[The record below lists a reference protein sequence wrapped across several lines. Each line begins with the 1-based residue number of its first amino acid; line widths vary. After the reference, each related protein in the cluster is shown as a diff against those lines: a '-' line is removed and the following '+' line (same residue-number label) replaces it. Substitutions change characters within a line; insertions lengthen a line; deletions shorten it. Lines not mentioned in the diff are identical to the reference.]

1 MENLEQ
7 QKQIIDLGRLFVKEL
22 KLEPGVDTF
31 SRWMAHYIAEKMS
44 IAETSEGSRKKEAE
58 KECFDLILKLWEHRH
73 SLPSGRRPF
82 ENFETVLDTLSKLKA
97 DRKEPYFYLPF
108 NNTDVKQIETADL
121 ESKSLEQWLKLIE
134 KVDKT
139 ARIWIEFALNK
150 AVVHATDKK
159 TKQWIKAA
167 LGMTDNSEVKV
178 ITSLVVEN
186 SLFDIENKE
195 EDFYRKYKSETLKER
210 IDELSKYAELNA
222 LLLNEYQNELKKI
235 DKKD

>member
-1 MENLEQ
+1 MEKLEQ
-7 QKQIIDLGRLFVKEL
+7 QKKIIDLGKLFVKEL

-44 IAETSEGSRKKEAE
+44 IAETSEGSEKEVAE
-58 KECFDLILKLWEHRH
+58 RECFDLILKLWDHRH
-73 SLPSGRRPF
+73 SLPSGRRPL
-82 ENFETVLDTLSKLKA
+82 ENFEPLLETLSKLKPE
-97 DRKEPYFYLPF
+97 RREPYFYLPF
-108 NNTDVKQIETADL
+108 NNRDIREIETVDL
-121 ESKSLEQWLKLIE
+121 ESKSLEQWLGVIE

-150 AVVHATDKK
+150 AISYARDKK

-167 LGMTDNSEVKV
+167 SGIRDNPEVKV

-186 SLFDIENKE
+186 SLSETDDKK

-210 IDELSKYAELNA
+210 IDELSNYAELNN
-222 LLLNEYQNELKKI
+222 LLLNEYQNELDKI
-235 DKKD
+235 SKI